1 MIKTQVFDFSKI
13 NLANLLNPSIAIDLG
28 TANSVICD
36 KKGEIL
42 LNEPTVLAVVED
54 TEEVLAIG
62 KEAYNMIGKTPQN
75 LIAVRPLMDGSIANF
90 TLTEQMLHYFINK
103 SLGRVRLI
111 KPDITIAVPAGSS
124 SVEYRAVVDALES
137 AGVKNSYLIPEPLA
151 AAIGAELPIFNPTG
165 NMIVNSGGGTTEVAV
180 VSLGGMVSY
189 KSVRTAGNKIDLAII
204 NYVRK
209 KHGLVIGEQTAERIK
224 IKIGSAVKVLENV
237 QQKVEIRGRNSA
249 SGMPKN
255 IILTTNEVVEAIQ
268 APLKEIIKG
277 IQAVLENTSPELSSD
292 ILDKG
297 MVLSGGTALLS
308 GLDDYITEQ
317 TNIPAVRAED
327 PLYCVIRGLSSV
339 MNNVGYF
346 ERSLIK

>member
-1 MIKTQVFDFSKI
+1 MLIDLSKI
-13 NLANLLNPSIAIDLG
+13 NIANLLSPRIAIDLG

-36 KKGEIL
+36 KNGEIL
-42 LNEPTVLAVVED
+42 LNEPTVLAIVED

-62 KEAYNMIGKTPQN
+62 REAYDMVGKTPKN
-75 LIAVRPLMDGSIANF
+75 LIAVKPLSNGSIANF

-103 SLGRVRLI
+103 SLGRIRLI
-111 KPDITIAVPAGSS
+111 KPDITISVPAGSS
-124 SVEYRAVVDALES
+124 SVEYRAVVDALQS

-189 KSVRTAGNKIDLAII
+189 KSVRTAGNKIDSAII

-209 KHGLVIGEQTAERIK
+209 KHGLVIGEQTAEKVK
-224 IKIGSAVKVLENV
+224 IKIGSATKVLDKD
-237 QQKVEIRGRNSA
+237 QKKVEIRGRNSS

-255 IILTTNEVVEAIQ
+255 VVITTNEVVEAIQ
-268 APLKEIIKG
+268 GPLKEIIKG
-277 IQAVLENTSPELSSD
+277 IQSVLENTSPELSSD

-317 TNIPAVRAED
+317 TNIPAVTAEN
-327 PLYCVIRGLSSV
+327 PLYCVIKGLGKV

>member
-1 MIKTQVFDFSKI
+1 M
-13 NLANLLNPSIAIDLG
+13 
-28 TANSVICD
+28 
-36 KKGEIL
+36 
-42 LNEPTVLAVVED
+42 
-54 TEEVLAIG
+54 
-62 KEAYNMIGKTPQN
+62 
-75 LIAVRPLMDGSIANF
+75 
-90 TLTEQMLHYFINK
+90 
-103 SLGRVRLI
+103 
-111 KPDITIAVPAGSS
+111 
-124 SVEYRAVVDALES
+124 DALES